1 MRPHVEY
8 YKVGTTPGWEN
19 ADKID
24 FSQVY
29 VASETDTAAT
39 INAKL
44 SEGLH
49 LLLQPGNYNLED
61 SIKVNNANTVVLG
74 TGMATLIPTNGNA
87 AIEVGN
93 VPGVRIAGV
102 LLQAG
107 FGASDSLL
115 VVGSEGYAG
124 DAANPVVLSDVFAR
138 VGGANA
144 TGSVQTDKMVTVNT
158 DNTII
163 DDVWLWRADHD
174 EGGLVYDSRNPVT
187 TGLMVNGNNVVGYGL
202 AVEHTLGDM
211 LVWNGENGKSYFYQS
226 EFPYDVTQQNY
237 GTQGY
242 AAYKVADHVQ
252 KHDAYG
258 VGAYS
263 YFRDTYVDVPSG
275 IVCPSRIGVAFHN
288 SLNVF
293 LNGFGGISHV
303 INDQGGAANSGQ
315 QVNYVCEY
323 GSIASAEEEF
333 LQ

>member
-1 MRPHVEY
+1 MVYVGCTGAPAWNCGNTNGAIPVTTVSSTPVIAEKPYLVLDGTQYSIMRPRVEY

-29 VASETDTAAT
+29 VASENDTAAT

-44 SEGLH
+44 NEGLH

-74 TGMATLIPTNGNA
+74 TGMATLIPTNGTA

-144 TGSVQTDKMVTVNT
+144 TGSV
-158 DNTII
+158 
-163 DDVWLWRADHD
+163 
-174 EGGLVYDSRNPVT
+174 
-187 TGLMVNGNNVVGYGL
+187 
-202 AVEHTLGDM
+202 
-211 LVWNGENGKSYFYQS
+211 
-226 EFPYDVTQQNY
+226 
-237 GTQGY
+237 
-242 AAYKVADHVQ
+242 
-252 KHDAYG
+252 
-258 VGAYS
+258 
-263 YFRDTYVDVPSG
+263 
-275 IVCPSRIGVAFHN
+275 
-288 SLNVF
+288 
-293 LNGFGGISHV
+293 
-303 INDQGGAANSGQ
+303 
-315 QVNYVCEY
+315 
-323 GSIASAEEEF
+323 
-333 LQ
+333 